1 MNMNE
6 LDIKAIRK
14 ELLKTQKEF
23 AEILGIK
30 ERAVKK
36 WKAALKGRTQNHGA
50 AAVQPRTQPQATVIC
65 CYVCAYHPRNQNR

>member
-1 MNMNE
+1 MNMND

-23 AEILGIK
+23 AEILGIT

-36 WKAALKGRTQNHGA
+36 WKAAIKDDAQNGA